1 MKDSADL
8 RFLLTIR
15 ASASLLD
22 AARKMGLTPSA
33 VTQRLQQIERM
44 LGVRLVDR
52 SSRRLRFTEEG
63 ELLCTGGREVIER
76 FDALLDDLHTRRG
89 GMVGT
94 LKINAPFGFGR
105 RYVAAAASRFQELH
119 PEVNVALTLS
129 DAPLTEIAD
138 RFDVVVHIGELR
150 LSNLV
155 GYAVAPNARFLCASP
170 AFVERHG
177 LPETPEDLAALPCIA
192 LRENNED
199 VTLWHFSKGRV
210 ARSVRVPAR
219 LSSNDGDVIREWA
232 YEGRG
237 AIVRSE
243 WDVAEDL
250 ARGTLVRLLP
260 AWKLPDANVIALTHQ
275 RTGLPMRTKM
285 FMKHLQERFRPVP
298 PWRAR

>member
-1 MKDSADL
+1 M
-8 RFLLTIR
+8 
-15 ASASLLD
+15 
-22 AARKMGLTPSA
+22 
-33 VTQRLQQIERM
+33 
-44 LGVRLVDR
+44 
-52 SSRRLRFTEEG
+52 
-63 ELLCTGGREVIER
+63 
-76 FDALLDDLHTRRG
+76 
-89 GMVGT
+89 
-94 LKINAPFGFGR
+94 
-105 RYVAAAASRFQELH
+105 
-119 PEVNVALTLS
+119 
-129 DAPLTEIAD
+129 
-138 RFDVVVHIGELR
+138 
-150 LSNLV
+150 
-155 GYAVAPNARFLCASP
+155 
-170 AFVERHG
+170 
-177 LPETPEDLAALPCIA
+177 PCIA

-199 VTLWHFSKGRV
+199 VTLWHLSKGRV